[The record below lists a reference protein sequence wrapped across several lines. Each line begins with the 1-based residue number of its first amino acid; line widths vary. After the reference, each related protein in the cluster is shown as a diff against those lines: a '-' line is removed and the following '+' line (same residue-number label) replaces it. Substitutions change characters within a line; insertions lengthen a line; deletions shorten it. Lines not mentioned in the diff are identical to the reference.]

1 MLLRRLLPVSS
12 SSVWPRIPANRLEL
26 HRASVHLARTE
37 KQHAALAAA
46 FCAINTRQYTSG
58 PQVNLKEEI
67 QKITDLAMTAKDE
80 MDFAEESR
88 NSVYYNDDKKAA
100 QEAVDELTNTYNALL
115 GRLGEQDKST
125 VDMSIGI
132 KIKEI
137 QTAYEI
143 MTQNDLE

>member
-1 MLLRRLLPVSS
+1 MLLRRLLLASS
-12 SSVWPRIPANRLEL
+12 SSVRARIPANCLAIHKASL
-26 HRASVHLARTE
+26 HLTRTE

-46 FCAINTRQYTSG
+46 LCATNVRLYTSG

-100 QEAVDELTNTYNALL
+100 QEAVDELTNTYNGLL
-115 GRLGEQDKST
+115 DRLGEQDKSS
-125 VDMSIGI
+125 VDMSIGM

>member
-1 MLLRRLLPVSS
+1 LAWVKPERVS
-12 SSVWPRIPANRLEL
+12 LD
-26 HRASVHLARTE
+26 RTR
-37 KQHAALAAA
+37 K
-46 FCAINTRQYTSG
+46 YTSG
-58 PQVNLKEEI
+58 PQVNLKDEI
-67 QKITDLAMTAKDE
+67 QRITDLAMTAKDE

-100 QEAVDELTNTYNALL
+100 HEAVEEMTDAYNKLL
-115 GRLGEQDKST
+115 DRLNEKDKSS